1 MGERAGAATAKPSE
15 NKRIK
20 TDEEGREAQREELPV
35 LVLGA
40 FATRRA
46 GGPKAVAEG
55 MAGDPGKGDVL
66 FHAQSVNAPF
76 TIIASKECG

>member
-1 MGERAGAATAKPSE
+1 VGERARAATAKPSE

-40 FATRRA
+40 FTPRRA
-46 GGPKAVAEG
+46 GDPETAAEG
-55 MAGDPGKGDVL
+55 MAGDPGKGDML
-66 FHAQSVNAPF
+66 FHAPSVNAAF